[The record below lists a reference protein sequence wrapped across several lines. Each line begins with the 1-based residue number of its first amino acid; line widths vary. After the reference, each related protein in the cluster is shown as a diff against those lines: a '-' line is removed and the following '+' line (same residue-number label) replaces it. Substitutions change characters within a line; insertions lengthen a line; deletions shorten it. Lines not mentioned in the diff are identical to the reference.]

1 MTGLLCTANNID
13 LELKKKKKGL
23 GHPDIIQSLKRQVR
37 LGNTNNLKMKT
48 IVTGYTLQF
57 KVKYYPSV
65 SCKLSLSLIRYNSSA
80 V

>member
-1 MTGLLCTANNID
+1 MLSNYTKYTGKAIWID
-13 LELKKKKKGL
+13 RVTMYSKQYWFRIKKKKKKGL

-57 KVKYYPSV
+57 KVK
-65 SCKLSLSLIRYNSSA
+65 
-80 V
+80 

>member
-1 MTGLLCTANNID
+1 MNWQGLLCTANNID
-13 LELKKKKKGL
+13 LERKKKGL

-57 KVKYYPSV
+57 KVK
-65 SCKLSLSLIRYNSSA
+65 
-80 V
+80 